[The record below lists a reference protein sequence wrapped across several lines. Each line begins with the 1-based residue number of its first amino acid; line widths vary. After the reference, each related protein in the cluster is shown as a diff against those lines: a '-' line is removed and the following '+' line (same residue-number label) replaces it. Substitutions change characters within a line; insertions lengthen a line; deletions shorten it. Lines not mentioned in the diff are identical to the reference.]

1 MIITIMYI
9 SDSSHPVVAATA
21 SVALWSVLHH
31 SEQAR
36 AVARG
41 ILGKAPQRSKNER
54 FDDSNVDDNY
64 NNGYNSHIIINK
76 DDDNPDTRY
85 QKELHRTAD
94 KARNALWKYLE

>member
-1 MIITIMYI
+1 MYI
-9 SDSSHPVVAATA
+9 SDSSHLVVAATA

-41 ILGKAPQRSKNER
+41 VLGKAPQRSKNER
-54 FDDSNVDDNY
+54 FDDSNVDDN
-64 NNGYNSHIIINK
+64 NDNGYNSHLIINK
-76 DDDNPDTRY
+76 DDDNLVSRF
-85 QKELHRTAD
+85 QKDIHSTAD